1 MLNPFKRTYTEGELK
16 IFEFLANTQFFNAL
30 RHSEM
35 YRFMPAIHHRKYQ
48 KDEVVFFRNDPS
60 QALYIV
66 KSGMVTLNVDIK
78 DNFETILRVRP
89 GTAFG
94 ENALLD
100 NAKRI
105 YTAMVES
112 EEAELMVIPNYA
124 MKEVFDSSPKIKAKM
139 LTSLAAFYNTNNHRL
154 FSSYRS
160 SFGFFNLGQ
169 MFE

>member
-16 IFEFLANTQFFNAL
+16 IFEFLAKTQFFNHLKYA
-30 RHSEM
+30 EM
-35 YRFMPAIHHRKYQ
+35 YRFLPAIHYRKYS

-66 KSGMVTLNVDIK
+66 KGGVVSLNVDIRE
-78 DNFETILRVRP
+78 NFETIYKVRE
-89 GTAFG
+89 GVAFG
-94 ENALLD
+94 ENSLLD

-105 YTAMVES
+105 YTAVVES

-124 MKEVFDSSPKIKAKM
+124 IKEIFDSSPKVKAKM
-139 LTSLAAFYNTNNHRL
+139 LTSLATYYDNRNYQL
-154 FSSYRS
+154 FSSYRK
-160 SFGFFNLGQ
+160 SFGFFNLSQ